1 MRGKDPRVRLKFKSA
16 FEDELIVG
24 ISSVVYF
31 ELEYGVAKSDYS
43 KASGIRLLRLVEE
56 GLPVIPFTA
65 QDAAAAGKIRA
76 QLERE
81 KRPISPYD
89 TLIAGQALAQG
100 LTLVTANVREFER
113 VKSLKWVDWAWV
125 GANNQRAGAIIR
137 G

>member
-31 ELEYGVAKSDYS
+31 ELEYGVAKSDYP

-65 QDAAAAGKIRA
+65 KDSEAAGKIRA

-81 KRPISPYD
+81 KRPIGPYD
-89 TLIAGQALAQG
+89 TLIAGQALARG

-113 VKSLKWVDWAWV
+113 VKSLKWVDWA
-125 GANNQRAGAIIR
+125 
-137 G
+137 